1 MANLEGGLG
10 QILIGLGSNRAGQW
24 GEPAEALQRAVDEMR
39 AAGISVDAV
48 SYIYLT
54 EGVGSWQPGE
64 YVNAVV
70 AADAHMGPIAL
81 LRLLKRL
88 EACAGKRSGR
98 PWGPRPLD
106 LDIIDYKGVVRH
118 WSHPAPLRR
127 SNHGLTL
134 PHGWAHL
141 RPFVLKPLLDVAPK
155 WRHPVLMLSANEL
168 WSRCAR
174 QRGGRILDRTGRLQ

>member
-1 MANLEGGLG
+1 MANLEGSLG
-10 QILIGLGSNRAGQW
+10 QILIGLGSNRAGHW

-39 AAGISVDAV
+39 AAGISVDAG
-48 SYIYLT
+48 SYLYLT
-54 EGVGSWQPGE
+54 EGVGSWRPGQ

-88 EACAGKRSGR
+88 EAGAGKRSAR

-106 LDIIDYKGVVRH
+106 LDIIDYKGLVRH
-118 WSHPAPLRR
+118 WGHPALLGA
-127 SNHGLTL
+127 SNRGLVL
-134 PHGWAHL
+134 PHAGAHE

-155 WRHPVLMLSANEL
+155 WRHPVLMLSANDL
-168 WSRCAR
+168 WRRCAR
-174 QRGGRILDRTGRLQ
+174 QRGGRILDCSGRLH

>member
-1 MANLEGGLG
+1 MANLEGDLG
-10 QILIGLGSNRAGQW
+10 QILIGLGSNRAGHW

-48 SYIYLT
+48 SNIYLT

-118 WSHPAPLRR
+118 WRHPAPRGA
-127 SNHGLTL
+127 SNRGLIL
-134 PHGWAHL
+134 PHIGAHE

-155 WRHPVLMLSANEL
+155 WRHPVLMLSANQL
-168 WSRCAR
+168 WSRCVR
-174 QRGGRILDRTGRLQ
+174 ERSGRIRDRAGRLH